1 MHVFSRRQQLSSF
14 KLVNAS
20 GILLAKAHA
29 LILLALESL
38 TDDDLADSF

>member
-29 LILLALESL
+29 PILLAIESV
-38 TDDDLADSF
+38 TDDHLADSF